1 MQWSNLRGIQNTRI
15 LLDKKEKWMTNYNKK
30 KNYQYIPVVFYFPF
44 LGDNNN
50 EVDKNILVKKV
61 STSDDF
67 RG

>member
-1 MQWSNLRGIQNTRI
+1 MI
-15 LLDKKEKWMTNYNKK
+15 NYNPK

-44 LGDNNN
+44 LVDNNN

-61 STSDDF
+61 STSVDF